1 MNIINLPGEEN
12 KDKLAFTIDNFL
24 SKKECDDILIKI
36 EKNNFQKAPIGNNKK
51 NIDLGFR
58 NNSRTFIEDLDFSKK
73 LFNKF
78 KNLEIIP
85 KNMTNNVYK
94 LSSLY
99 KHTLFYKYEK
109 GEYFKEHYDNEKKDG
124 NKKSFFTVLIYLNDD
139 FDGGETTFITYKR
152 NLIKNKIKN
161 EKILTPIIPKKCKL
175 LVFNHNILHE
185 GSLLINGSKI
195 VLRNDIMY
203 EKI

>member
-24 SKKECDDILIKI
+24 NHKECDDILLKIK
-36 EKNNFQKAPIGNNKK
+36 KNNFQKAPIGSNKK
-51 NIDLGFR
+51 SIETELR

-78 KNLEIIP
+78 KSLEIIP

-94 LSSLY
+94 LSGLY
-99 KHTLFYKYEK
+99 KHTLFYKYDK
-109 GEYFKEHYDNEKKDG
+109 GEFFKEHYDNEKKDG

-139 FDGGETTFITYKR
+139 FEGGETTFITYKR

-161 EKILTPIIPKKCKL
+161 EKILTPIIPKKGKL

-203 EKI
+203 EK

>member
-99 KHTLFYKYEK
+99 KHTLFYKYDK
-109 GEYFKEHYDNEKKDG
+109 GEFFKEHYDNEKKDG

-161 EKILTPIIPKKCKL
+161 EKILTPIIPKKGKL